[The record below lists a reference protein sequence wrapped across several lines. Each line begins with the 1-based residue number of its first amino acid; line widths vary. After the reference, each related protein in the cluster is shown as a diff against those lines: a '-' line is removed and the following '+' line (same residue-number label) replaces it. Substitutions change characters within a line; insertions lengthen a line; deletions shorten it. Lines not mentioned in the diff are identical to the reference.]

1 MLTHNNTTILTA
13 HGAPRTPTAYPI
25 SYVNIIQSKARSQH
39 RKIEHRTKTGP
50 SEHIT
55 SAVQNNSR
63 TQIGTQKRHADR
75 KNGPRI
81 APWAQADGGCR
92 KPRSKSAKAKR
103 MRLKMVA
110 LKARCKR
117 GRKRSEREGPC
128 ARLPSTTEL
137 KPAAFHIY
145 TSARSK

>member
-63 TQIGTQKRHADR
+63 TQSGTQKRHADR
-75 KNGPRI
+75 KTALGSHRGLRLMGAVENP
-81 APWAQADGGCR
+81 AQKAQ
-92 KPRSKSAKAKR
+92 KRSEWS
-103 MRLKMVA
+103 LKMVA